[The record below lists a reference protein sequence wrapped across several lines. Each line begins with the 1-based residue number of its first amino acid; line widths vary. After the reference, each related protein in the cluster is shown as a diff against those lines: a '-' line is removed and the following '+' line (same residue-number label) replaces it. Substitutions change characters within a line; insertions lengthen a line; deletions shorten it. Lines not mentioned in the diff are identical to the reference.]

1 MDASPAAPGAV
12 ASLIRLKR
20 YYLIGEGD
28 RLNTP
33 NDWMTLL
40 VVAVIFG
47 VVNAVIWPVVFWL
60 TLSLTLATLGLFVL
74 VINALMF
81 LLTSRI
87 TKTLGLG
94 FRVDGFVPAFAGAL
108 VMSIVSL
115 LLNYFLAANW

>member
-1 MDASPAAPGAV
+1 
-12 ASLIRLKR
+12 
-20 YYLIGEGD
+20 
-28 RLNTP
+28 
-33 NDWMTLL
+33 MTLL

-81 LLTSRI
+81 MLTSRI
-87 TKTLGLG
+87 TEVLGLG
-94 FRVDGFVPAFAGAL
+94 FRVDGFVPAVAGAL

-115 LLNYFLAANW
+115 LLNYFVAADW